1 VRNRRCRRCLG
12 LRRVAAS
19 LGGIWTPALLN
30 AMSSR
35 PNPVDGRLDGSSH
48 LVLVG
53 DVTAHAEHGVARRLE
68 LAGRG
73 GEDLLVEIGEHD
85 GGASAGERAGGGQ
98 AHPGAGAGDE
108 GDLAAEVVAR
118 V

>member
-1 VRNRRCRRCLG
+1 MRNRRCRQCLG

-53 DVTAHAEHGVARRLE
+53 DSQRTPSTAWPAISSSLVAEVRTSWSRS
-68 LAGRG
+68 
-73 GEDLLVEIGEHD
+73 
-85 GGASAGERAGGGQ
+85 ASMTAAPSRDGGGQ
-98 AHPGAGAGDE
+98 ALPGAGAGDE